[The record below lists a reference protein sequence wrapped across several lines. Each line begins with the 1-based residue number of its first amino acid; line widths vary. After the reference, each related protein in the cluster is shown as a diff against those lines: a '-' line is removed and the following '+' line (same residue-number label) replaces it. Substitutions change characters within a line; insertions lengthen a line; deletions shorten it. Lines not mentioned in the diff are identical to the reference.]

1 MIHYST
7 VLDIRRFKDGPK
19 KCCIQTKIYRLYR
32 KMTIYS
38 HFHTLPHDSCGV
50 SWYHIGCPPGV
61 HLSIFLFPDDNSSK
75 YQWIFTKL
83 GMFFDI
89 LDTWLWIAN
98 GQISSVLTELSAC
111 NTSIFSFAD
120 NSKLI
125 FTNLDMYIDIVG
137 SGLGLIIGKF
147 YQFLINLSASDM
159 IRAWYYCFTFLFC
172 IQFKHFTQMF
182 I

>member
-50 SWYHIGCPPGV
+50 SWYHISCPPGV

-111 NTSIFSFAD
+111 DTSIFIAPACGRVRYRRPIFRLSVRPSVRQHLCRRSTFM
-120 NSKLI
+120 SKLV
-125 FTNLDMYIDIVG
+125 F
-137 SGLGLIIGKF
+137 
-147 YQFLINLSASDM
+147 
-159 IRAWYYCFTFLFC
+159 
-172 IQFKHFTQMF
+172 
-182 I
+182 